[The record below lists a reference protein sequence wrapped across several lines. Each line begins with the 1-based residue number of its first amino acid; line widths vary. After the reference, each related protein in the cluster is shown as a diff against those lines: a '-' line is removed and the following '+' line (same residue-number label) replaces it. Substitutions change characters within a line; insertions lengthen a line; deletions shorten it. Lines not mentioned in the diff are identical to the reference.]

1 MTKGITLRRSETHGI
16 AAVGCVAMMYAV
28 GCSGP
33 GLRVCVRDASSGRPI
48 EQLVVSV
55 RSTSSFSPF
64 NVLDAAVESDGCAR
78 LSIGDETMLHLGIED
93 IEGRVYGFVLPHPSR
108 TGDEEFAIRFPG
120 QHTDWVVLVEEE

>member
-1 MTKGITLRRSETHGI
+1 MRVLVARLSSWLCRFGRR
-16 AAVGCVAMMYAV
+16 
-28 GCSGP
+28 
-33 GLRVCVRDASSGRPI
+33 L
-48 EQLVVSV
+48 L
-55 RSTSSFSPF
+55 FSPF